1 MIDQQSIIPGAPS
14 SVPGAEPA
22 SSFVNSTTPISYAGF
37 WRRFAAYLIDSM
49 VIAFALTNFAS
60 LLSRQLVV
68 SITNAQTLNTYL
80 ATAIVVMSLLLTW
93 AYYSGMES
101 SPLQATIGKLVVGI
115 YVTDLQGQ
123 RISFGR
129 ATGRWF
135 GKIISGAILLIG
147 YLMAGFTEKKQALHD
162 MMARCLVLMK

>member
-1 MIDQQSIIPGAPS
+1 MNGNIQQ
-14 SVPGAEPA
+14 
-22 SSFVNSTTPISYAGF
+22 YAGF

-80 ATAIVVMSLLLTW
+80 ATAIGVMSLLLTW

>member
-1 MIDQQSIIPGAPS
+1 MNGNIQQ
-14 SVPGAEPA
+14 
-22 SSFVNSTTPISYAGF
+22 YAGF

-60 LLSRQLVV
+60 LLSRQLAV
-68 SITNAQTLNTYL
+68 SITNAQTLNTLL

-162 MMARCLVLMK
+162 KMAGCLVLLK

>member
-1 MIDQQSIIPGAPS
+1 MNGNIQQ
-14 SVPGAEPA
+14 
-22 SSFVNSTTPISYAGF
+22 YAGF

-60 LLSRQLVV
+60 LLSRQLAV

-80 ATAIVVMSLLLTW
+80 AIAIGVMSLLLTW

>member
-1 MIDQQSIIPGAPS
+1 MNGNIQQ
-14 SVPGAEPA
+14 
-22 SSFVNSTTPISYAGF
+22 YAGF

-80 ATAIVVMSLLLTW
+80 AIAISVMSLLLTW

>member
-1 MIDQQSIIPGAPS
+1 MNGNIQQ
-14 SVPGAEPA
+14 
-22 SSFVNSTTPISYAGF
+22 YAGF

-60 LLSRQLVV
+60 LLSRQLAV

-80 ATAIVVMSLLLTW
+80 AIAISVMSLLLTW

>member
-1 MIDQQSIIPGAPS
+1 MNGNIQQ
-14 SVPGAEPA
+14 
-22 SSFVNSTTPISYAGF
+22 YAGF

-49 VIAFALTNFAS
+49 VIVFALTNFAS

-129 ATGRWF
+129 ATGRFF

>member
-1 MIDQQSIIPGAPS
+1 MNGNIQQ
-14 SVPGAEPA
+14 
-22 SSFVNSTTPISYAGF
+22 YAGF

-80 ATAIVVMSLLLTW
+80 ATAIGIMSFLLTW

-129 ATGRWF
+129 ATGRVF

>member
-1 MIDQQSIIPGAPS
+1 MNGNIQQ
-14 SVPGAEPA
+14 
-22 SSFVNSTTPISYAGF
+22 YAGF

-80 ATAIVVMSLLLTW
+80 ATAIGLMSLLLTW

-162 MMARCLVLMK
+162 MMARCLVLTK

>member
-1 MIDQQSIIPGAPS
+1 MNGNIQQ
-14 SVPGAEPA
+14 
-22 SSFVNSTTPISYAGF
+22 YAGF